1 MKGDLVMVNQEQ
13 MFTVM
18 VIVGVIFSIL
28 TNVALYYYGEA
39 KDLKRKVNQGEYL
52 YVRGEDWIERE
63 IRKHHDDRLTQLEN
77 RIDNLVSTEFDNRV
91 ELKNELFV
99 MRQEVDLI
107 KFAKGI
113 NRDGFVDRIKKLED
127 EALKT
132 TYRLNKIES
141 DEDIVRKEFLYGKLR
156 DTDRRI
162 VKVED
167 ELKKWMGVSDGKSD
181 K

>member
-1 MKGDLVMVNQEQ
+1 MEQEQ
-13 MFTVM
+13 FYAA
-18 VIVGVIFSIL
+18 VIVIGVIFSIL

-91 ELKNELFV
+91 DLKNELFV

-107 KFAKGI
+107 KFAKGVD
-113 NRDGFVDRIKKLED
+113 NGGFLDRVKNLED
-127 EALKT
+127 KVLKNV
-132 TYRLNKIES
+132 YRLNKIES
-141 DEDIVRKEFLYGKLR
+141 DEDIVRKEFLFGKLR

-162 VKVED
+162 AKVED
-167 ELKKWMGVSDGKSD
+167 ELKKWMGVSDGSENKRSY
-181 K
+181 

>member
-1 MKGDLVMVNQEQ
+1 MEQEQ
-13 MFTVM
+13 LYAV
-18 VIVGVIFSIL
+18 VIVIGVIFSIL

-63 IRKHHDDRLTQLEN
+63 MRKLHNERLTKLEKRMDDLVDTEFNN
-77 RIDNLVSTEFDNRV
+77 RIDM
-91 ELKNELFV
+91 KNKLFV

-107 KFAKGI
+107 KFSKGI
-113 NRDGFVDRIKKLED
+113 NQDGFVDRIKKLED
-127 EALKT
+127 GALKT

-162 VKVED
+162 IKVED
-167 ELKKWMGVSDGKSD
+167 ELKKWMGVSND
-181 K
+181 KA

>member
-1 MKGDLVMVNQEQ
+1 MEQEQ
-13 MFTVM
+13 LYAA
-18 VIVGVIFSIL
+18 VIVIGVIFSIL

-77 RIDNLVSTEFDNRV
+77 RIDNLVSTELDNRNA
-91 ELKNELFV
+91 LKNDLFV

-107 KFAKGI
+107 KFSKGVD
-113 NRDGFVDRIKKLED
+113 NGGFLDRVKKLED
-127 EALKT
+127 GALTT

-141 DEDIVRKEFLYGKLR
+141 DEDIVRKEFLFGKLR

-167 ELKKWMGVSDGKSD
+167 KLKKWMGVSDGSEKG
-181 K
+181 

>member
-1 MKGDLVMVNQEQ
+1 MEQEQ
-13 MFTVM
+13 LYAA
-18 VIVGVIFSIL
+18 VIVIGVIFSIL

-77 RIDNLVSTEFDNRV
+77 RLDDLVNTEIDNRNAI
-91 ELKNELFV
+91 KNDLFV

-113 NRDGFVDRIKKLED
+113 NQDGFVDRIKKLED

-141 DEDIVRKEFLYGKLR
+141 DEDIVRREFLFGKLR
-156 DTDRRI
+156 EIDRRI
-162 VKVED
+162 YDIKDMVNGGK
-167 ELKKWMGVSDGKSD
+167 GVSDGSK
-181 K
+181 KG

>member
-1 MKGDLVMVNQEQ
+1 MEREQ
-13 MFTVM
+13 LYAA
-18 VIVGVIFSIL
+18 VIVIGVIFSIL

-91 ELKNELFV
+91 DLKNELFV

-107 KFAKGI
+107 KFTKGI
-113 NRDGFVDRIKKLED
+113 SKENITHNFEEIKKNLIE
-127 EALKT
+127 LKT
-132 TYRLNKIES
+132 RVKMLES
-141 DEDIVRKEFLYGKLR
+141 DEEVVKKEFLFGHIRDVQRQIAKVQNQLNGKGVN
-156 DTDRRI
+156 DGT
-162 VKVED
+162 
-167 ELKKWMGVSDGKSD
+167 KKG
-181 K
+181 